1 MMDPAEIAAAYD
13 GLAEQWSSEAFPRD
27 YGIAQ
32 HERAIAFLKEKRR
45 ALDIGCG
52 SSGRIIELL
61 TGRGFEAE
69 GVDISPRMVEL
80 AKARH
85 PQVKFHR
92 ADIRRWAFP
101 GKYDVISAWDSIW
114 HLPLAD
120 QR

>member
-1 MMDPAEIAAAYD
+1 
-13 GLAEQWSSEAFPRD
+13 
-27 YGIAQ
+27 
-32 HERAIAFLKEKRR
+32 
-45 ALDIGCG
+45 
-52 SSGRIIELL
+52 
-61 TGRGFEAE
+61 
-69 GVDISPRMVEL
+69 MVEL